1 MLCYAKAESFISPS
15 KFLPLLLMLSCS
27 ISNVLIIKSFSTDF
41 PFDLSFQE
49 IPVIAFLLSS
59 TDIGLNSTFV

>member
-1 MLCYAKAESFISPS
+1 MLCYPKAESFIHPS
-15 KFLPLLLMLSCS
+15 KFLPLLLVLSHS
-27 ISNVLIIKSFSTDF
+27 ISNFIIIKSFSTGF

-59 TDIGLNSTFV
+59 ADKGLNSTFV